1 MVVQHPPSAGAAAGS
16 APLLEIRGLTKSFNG
31 VSALSGVDLAMYPG
45 EVHGLLGANG
55 SGKSTLIK
63 VLAGVHDADGGEVT
77 VHGTRVSTPF
87 GARGL
92 RDHGLGF
99 VHQDLGLAP
108 SGTVLEHMAL
118 DSGGSSMG
126 FKRVRWGQERERVS
140 ELLDRFGIDIHPDAT
155 IDMLT
160 PVQRAM
166 LAVVRAVGGQE
177 LKSEPGRP
185 QILVLD
191 EPTVFLPRQEVDVLF
206 AVLDRLRDR
215 GDAVLLVSHD
225 LDEILQVTDR
235 VTVFRNGRLAGTRET
250 RGATRDDLVSLILG
264 SKAEHLTK
272 HDAVLDSDAPPVLAA
287 RALTGERVH
296 NLDLEVY
303 AGEVVGVTGLAGSGT
318 EELPDLL
325 FGATVAKSGSVE
337 HQGAQVHDPTPARS
351 MDAGVVLIPAN
362 RKEQGGSLELSVLE
376 NTALPFLG
384 RRAGG
389 ALIDWAGLRRQTD
402 EMLARLQVKPQD
414 SSAMFGH
421 LSGGNQQK
429 VLIGK
434 WMDTQPT
441 VLLLNEPT
449 QGVDVGARREIF
461 KLVREATQKGMAV
474 LCATTD
480 YEQLVEMADRVVVL
494 DQGEIRAE
502 LRGDH
507 ITKDALASA
516 VYSEEVA

>member
-1 MVVQHPPSAGAAAGS
+1 MAKDR
-16 APLLEIRGLTKSFNG
+16 APGDTRASEPASLLSIRGLRKSFNG
-31 VSALSGVDLAMYPG
+31 VPALRGVDLDVHAG

-77 VHGTRVSTPF
+77 VHGTRVRTPF

-92 RDHGLGF
+92 REHGLGF

-108 SGTVLEHMAL
+108 AATVLEHMAL
-118 DSGGSSMG
+118 DSGGGAVGIS
-126 FKRVRWGQERERVS
+126 RVVWRAERRRVV
-140 ELLDRFGIDIHPDAT
+140 ELLERFEVDIDPDAT

-166 LAVVRAVGGQE
+166 VAIVRAVGAQE
-177 LKSEPGRP
+177 KASRAGRA

-191 EPTVFLPRQEVDVLF
+191 EPTVFLPRHEVAVLF
-206 AVLDRLRDR
+206 RLLDRLRDR

-235 VTVFRNGRLAGTRET
+235 VTVFRNGELAGTRRT
-250 RGATRDDLVSLILG
+250 GDATRDDLVSLILG
-264 SKAEHLTK
+264 ARDEHVPKGEAT
-272 HDAVLDSDAPPVLAA
+272 VRRDAPPVLAA
-287 RALTGERVH
+287 TGLTGERVRD
-296 NLDLEVY
+296 LDLEVY

-325 FGATVAKSGSVE
+325 FGARSARAGRI
-337 HQGAQVHDPTPARS
+337 VHDGREVARPNPARS
-351 MDAGVVLIPAN
+351 MKAGVVLIPAN

-376 NTALPFLG
+376 NMSVPFLG
-384 RRAGG
+384 RRAHG
-389 ALIDWAGLRRQTD
+389 ALIDWRGLERQAQATCD
-402 EMLARLQVKPQD
+402 RLQVKPAD
-414 SSAMFGH
+414 PTALFGH

-434 WMDTQPT
+434 WMDTDPT
-441 VLLLNEPT
+441 VMVLNEPT

-461 KLVREATQKGMAV
+461 KLVREATTHGMAV
-474 LCATTD
+474 VCATSD
-480 YEQLVEMADRVVVL
+480 YEQLVEMADRVIVL
-494 DQGEIRAE
+494 DQGRVRTE
-502 LRGDH
+502 LHGDQ

-516 VYSEEVA
+516 VYAEEAS